1 MKILIAFDDSPY
13 SQTVINEIVKQHW
26 QKNTEFKV
34 TMILE
39 QLCVV
44 PDDIDDPDT
53 EEAIAKV
60 YKKRWHLAKTMC
72 ESVVHKLK
80 ASFPGCKADFE
91 IKEGSAR
98 KEIINVAV
106 TWNADKIILGAHG
119 MDICPRNILG
129 SVSTYVAAHA
139 PCSVEILRTKSA
151 A

>member
-13 SQTVINEIVKQHW
+13 SQTVINEILKQHW

-34 TMILE
+34 VMILE
-39 QLCVV
+39 QLCVM
-44 PDDIDDPDT
+44 PDDLEDPDAQ
-53 EEAIAKV
+53 EAIAKI
-60 YKKRWHLAKTMC
+60 YKKRRQHAQQMC
-72 ESVVHKLK
+72 ESVVGRLKTAISEGK
-80 ASFPGCKADFE
+80 ASYE

-119 MDICPRNILG
+119 IDVCPRNILG